1 MAFLFNGI
9 SSDNYFVVEK
19 IERDLLPPISHIL
32 TEIPNKNGAI
42 HQGSKLGVREFN
54 VTIRMRED
62 SVEDLNTKIR
72 TVASWLRQKEAK
84 PFELVKEEGLY
95 YMAYLSGDTKLEEI
109 VRVGKGTLTFICP
122 DPIAFNK
129 VENLVPLLNEVNQLN
144 IEGTAE
150 TFPTLKFTVKRD
162 ITFLSYI
169 GEGEK
174 DVVVLGK
181 AVEEDTQTAK
191 PKEELIFDDDM
202 ESLTGF
208 GWSVGGTQVDG
219 GVPTGTMIAS
229 NQTFTYSDIG
239 TGDKW
244 HGPAI
249 KKGLSETLDD
259 WKVECWLKFDA
270 TKDPKMIARAEL
282 YCLDVNGVVIAK
294 FALKDMYR
302 DTANTVVEFRA
313 GDLNKG
319 QYIIKSWGS
328 KRGVYND
335 FWGLISL
342 KQVGKAYECYVT
354 KIVNG
359 KHTTRM
365 FKRYYDVKDQY
376 HTNKLAQIQ
385 LHIAGTGTS
394 PMPAN
399 DRINFDRLKVWKVN
413 TLNEPEEVP
422 IIARAGDVIEVNRYT
437 KEILI
442 NGEPSK
448 QILDPVSKL
457 FPIQGDSAITIYPSD
472 AVTADLSYKSRW
484 E

>member
-9 SSDNYFVVEK
+9 SSENYFIVEK
-19 IERDLLPPISHIL
+19 VERDLLPPISHIL
-32 TEIPNKNGAI
+32 TDIPNKNGSV

-54 VTIRMRED
+54 ITIRMREE

-84 PFELVKEEGLY
+84 PFELVKEQGLY

-122 DPIAFNK
+122 DPIAFSK
-129 VENLVPLLNEVNQLN
+129 VEHSVPLLNEVNQLS

-150 TFPTLKFTVKRD
+150 TFPIMTFTVKRD
-162 ITFLSYI
+162 ITFLSYL
-169 GEGEK
+169 GEGDK

-181 AVEEDTQTAK
+181 AVEEDTQTAR

-208 GWSVGGTQVDG
+208 GWSEGSTIIDG
-219 GVPTGTMIAS
+219 GQVAGSFIAT
-229 NQTFTYSDIG
+229 NQTFTYNDIG
-239 TGDKW
+239 TGEKW

-249 KKGLSETLDD
+249 KKGLSETLED
-259 WKVECWLKFDA
+259 WKVECWLKFDV
-270 TKDPKMIARAEL
+270 TKDPKAIFRAEIYFL
-282 YCLDVNGVVIAK
+282 GVNGEVIGK
-294 FALKDMYR
+294 MSLKDMYK
-302 DTANTVVEFRA
+302 DIANTVVEFRA
-313 GDLNKG
+313 GDLNQG
-319 QYIIKSWGS
+319 QYIIKSWGA

-354 KIVNG
+354 KIVDG

-365 FKRYYDVKDQY
+365 FKRYYDVGNKY
-376 HTNKLAQIQ
+376 HTKNLAQIQ
-385 LHIAGTGTS
+385 LHLAGTGTS
-394 PMPAN
+394 PIPTN
-399 DRINFDRLKVWKVN
+399 DRVNFDRLKVWKVN
-413 TLNEPEEVP
+413 VLNEPEEVP
-422 IIARAGDVIEVNRYT
+422 IIARAGDVIQVNHYT
-437 KEILI
+437 KEVLI

-448 QILDPVSKL
+448 QLLDPVSKL
-457 FPIQGDSAITIYPSD
+457 FPIEGDSAITIYPSD
-472 AVTADLSYKSRW
+472 AVTADLSYRSRW